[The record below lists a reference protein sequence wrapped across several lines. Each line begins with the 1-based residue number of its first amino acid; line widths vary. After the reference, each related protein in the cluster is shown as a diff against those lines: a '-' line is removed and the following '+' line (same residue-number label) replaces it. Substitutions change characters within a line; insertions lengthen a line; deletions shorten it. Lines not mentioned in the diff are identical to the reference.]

1 MDSYNMDN
9 YNVDIDSKEIKFI
22 SGNQIEIYFP
32 EEKTQY
38 RFTVSSKKFPNCDD
52 YIVVNLPDE
61 FKNTFY
67 KGEDYIQCKYVINN
81 IVYQFGAEI
90 VKIIY
95 ENKAYIILKKPGVLR
110 KESHR
115 AKQRVLTQ
123 ILCEYF
129 VEKVIPGHTL
139 TRMQGFAVIKDAN
152 TGGISFLTTDEIPN
166 NTVLKM
172 VLNKTNIVLV
182 VEIMNFQRVNN
193 KNFYGSKILRFENNS
208 EANYRK
214 MLDSIVNKDDLEVFI
229 GDLY

>member
-1 MDSYNMDN
+1 MDN
-9 YNVDIDSKEIKFI
+9 NNLDIDSKEIQFLP
-22 SGNQIEIYFP
+22 GNQIEIYFP

-38 RFTVSSKKFPNCDD
+38 RLTVSSKKFPNCEEH
-52 YIVVNLPDE
+52 IVVNLPQE

-81 IVYQFGAEI
+81 IVYQFGGEI

-95 ENKAYIILKKPGVLR
+95 ENKSYIIIKKPVVLR

-115 AKQRVLTQ
+115 AKQRVMTQ

-129 VEKVIPGHTL
+129 VEKVIPGQTL
-139 TRMQGFAVIKDAN
+139 TRMQGFAVVKDAN

-172 VLNKTNIVLV
+172 MLNKTNIVLV

-193 KNFYGSKILRFENNS
+193 KNFYGSKIIRFENNS
-208 EANYRK
+208 EIAYKK
-214 MLDSIVNKDDLEVFI
+214 MLESIVDKEDLNTFVGEI
-229 GDLY
+229 Y